1 MAEKAKPDVN
11 STLCGQRL
19 RRVIHTPNLAA
30 VKFTGNFDKRLFELG
45 GRETPILKAQDE
57 NIIVVSKLQAAL
69 LCKQV
74 HFEKVDIKEVFA
86 SKKSLVYQAPF
97 KEDLEHLSLEEIKTA
112 CLYFN
117 ITIGNKKIDTLK
129 SLLLPFLESKDKDDT
144 SK

>member
-1 MAEKAKPDVN
+1 MA
-11 STLCGQRL
+11 
-19 RRVIHTPNLAA
+19 RVIHAPNLAA
-30 VKFTGNFDKRLFELG
+30 VKFVGNFDKRLFELG
-45 GRETPILKAQDE
+45 GRETPILKEQDE
-57 NIIVVSKLQAAL
+57 NIIIVSKLQATL

-74 HFEKVDIKEVFA
+74 HFKKVDINEAFA
-86 SKKSLVYQAPF
+86 AKKSLVYQAPF
-97 KEDLEHLSLEEIKTA
+97 KEDLEYLSLEEVKTA